1 MEDSRIIELYEKRSE
16 VAIRETDSTYG
27 RYCRTIARS
36 ILGNDA
42 DTEECVNDTYLKVWN
57 AIPPE
62 RPMRLDHYL
71 GRIVRNL
78 ALDRRKSQQR
88 AKRGGGQYPLVLE
101 ELSETLAGGESAEE
115 RYEAG
120 RLTEALN
127 RFLEQLPKEK
137 RILFLARYWY
147 FKSIEEIARQFGLS
161 QSKVKMTLLRTRNEL
176 KEYLQKEDIEV

>member
-1 MEDSRIIELYEKRSE
+1 MEDSRILELYEKRSE
-16 VAIRETDSTYG
+16 TAIRETESTYG
-27 RYCRTIARS
+27 RYCRSIAHG

-42 DTEECVNDTYLKVWN
+42 DVEECVNDAYLKVWN
-57 AIPPE
+57 AIPPD

-78 ALDRRKSQQR
+78 ALDRRKAKTR
-88 AKRGGGQYPLVLE
+88 VKRGGGQYPLVLE
-101 ELSETLAGGESAEE
+101 ELSETLAGGESVEE
-115 RYEAG
+115 RYEAA

-127 RFLEQLPKEK
+127 RFLEQLSKEK

-176 KEYLQKEDIEV
+176 KDYLKKEDIEI

>member
-1 MEDSRIIELYEKRSE
+1 MEDSRIVELYWSRSE
-16 VAIRETDSTYG
+16 SAIRETETAYG
-27 RYCRTIARS
+27 PYCGAIAKS

-42 DTEECVNDTYLKVWN
+42 DAEECVNDTYLKAWN

-62 RPMRLDHYL
+62 RPVSLGRFL

-78 ALDRRKSQQR
+78 ALDRHRVRQ
-88 AKRGGGQYPLVLE
+88 ADKRGGGQYTLALE
-101 ELSETLAGGESAEE
+101 ELSETLAGGESVEE
-115 RYEAG
+115 RYEAA

-147 FKSIEEIARQFGLS
+147 FKSIEEIANNFGLS

-176 KEYLQKEDIEV
+176 KEYLAKEDFEV